1 MTLELS
7 SLGTFTVHAGP
18 SWRFSRGPL
27 GTRSVSEFEGVTW
40 ESERVRAR
48 SVWANGT
55 YRSGETIA
63 EVHVRAMLETDDEA
77 MLYIDY
83 LGRFRR
89 REMGAGGRE
98 IMSGRIETADERYD
112 WLNATQV
119 VGKGTLFEDTMT
131 YELYALE

>member
-1 MTLELS
+1 MTLELT

-18 SWRFSRGPL
+18 SWRFAGGPL

-40 ESERVRAR
+40 ESERVCAR

-55 YRSGETIA
+55 YRSGDAIV
-63 EVHVRAMLETDDEA
+63 EVHVRAMLETSDAA

-83 LGRFRR
+83 VGRFRP
-89 REMGAGGRE
+89 RELAAGTGRVL
-98 IMSGRIETADERYD
+98 MTGRFETADQRYD

-119 VGKGTLFEDTMT
+119 VGQGTLS
-131 YELYALE
+131 